1 MVKFLTIICFAF
13 MSSGLFA
20 QLSESASYNTAQDP
34 PAVDKPW
41 DPVDD
46 AMVGVRSAWYAGDL
60 DKDGKADF
68 LATDYTNNGKAHV
81 LELTSPGVLEVVWSS
96 PKQINNWPAKGES
109 PRWVYN
115 GDLDG
120 DGNEEII
127 FPTAAVDVN
136 QVQVYEW
143 TGNDNDYGT
152 EAALVLEA
160 KQFTGEGA
168 TEFRLNREVACVYD
182 FDNDGFDE
190 LIFHTTGT
198 KNNVYVLGVSG
209 DFPGFAGWVLEGG
222 HPTTQ
227 PYNGSSFANGSY
239 WHSIPADI
247 NGDGK
252 IEIVNH
258 TYNYYGFWSIEPT
271 GADTYRYPDATM
283 ENKYREYA
291 AEDVVA
297 YMGIQRA
304 DVDGDGKDEIAGV
317 QYPGYDVVLVSLDK
331 DSDPVNCWTEGKYG
345 IIGPDLWRDYTYK
358 GTGWALDNFWGCAA
372 ADLNGNGRDE
382 ILLGGTEGYN
392 VVSLEY
398 TGTGSILDSTNYTS
412 KIIYTNAEP
421 LTWYSITINDSAGI
435 IDTVFEEAPFVSK
448 MVAGFD
454 SDNDGNKE
462 VLLSYQSVYDSTI
475 YIYKHHNGS
484 SWIKDST
491 ITIFNPYQVNVR
503 LLEATPTGVE
513 AMKLNV
519 VTPDDYTIKQN
530 YPNPFNPST
539 SIEFALP
546 VNKNI
551 SVKVFDILGKEVTTL
566 ISNQEFKKGSYKVSW
581 DGKDSYNNPVA
592 AGNYVCTL
600 SYGNYSKSIKMT
612 LLK

>member
-1 MVKFLTIICFAF
+1 MVRFITILGFVFL
-13 MSSGLFA
+13 SSGLFA
-20 QLSESASYNTAQDP
+20 QLSELAKYNTAMNP
-34 PAVDKPW
+34 PTTEKPFAT
-41 DPVDD
+41 DLG
-46 AMVGVRSAWYAGDL
+46 ARSAWFAGDL

-68 LATDYTNNGKAHV
+68 LLTDYSNNGRAHMA
-81 LELTSPGVLEVVWSS
+81 ELTSTGVLEIVWSS
-96 PKQINNWPAKGES
+96 PILTGASGS
-109 PRWVYN
+109 TPRWVRS

-127 FPTAAVDVN
+127 FPVLAVN
-136 QVQVYEW
+136 QLQVWEW
-143 TGNDNDYGT
+143 DGADNSFGT
-152 EAALVLEA
+152 EPALILDPT
-160 KQFTGEGA
+160 QFVAEGA
-168 TEFRLNREVACVYD
+168 TAFRLNREVATVYD

-190 LIFHTTGT
+190 LIFHTTGQ
-198 KNNVYVLGVSG
+198 KNNVYVLGVTG

-227 PYNGSSFANGSY
+227 PYNGSQFAGGSY

-258 TYNYYGFWSIEPT
+258 TYNFYGFWSIEPT
-271 GADTYRYPDATM
+271 GADTYLYPDATM

-291 AEDVVA
+291 TDDVVA

-317 QYPGYDVVLVSLDK
+317 QYTGYDVVLVSLDK
-331 DSDPVNCWTEGKYG
+331 DSDPLNGWMEGKYG

-358 GTGWALDNFWGCAA
+358 GIGWAQNQFWGCAA

-398 TGTGSILDSTNYTS
+398 NGTGSILDSLNYTA

-421 LTWYSITINDSAGI
+421 LTWYSVTINDSAGVV
-435 IDTVFEEAPFVSK
+435 DSVFEEAPFVSK

-475 YIYKHHNGS
+475 CTYNRFDGS
-484 SWIKDST
+484 AWIEDSVVT
-491 ITIFNPYQVNVR
+491 RFNPYQINCR
-503 LLEATPTGVE
+503 LLEVTSTGVE
-513 AMKLNV
+513 ATNLNV
-519 VTPDDYTIKQN
+519 VTPDDYIIKQN

-546 VNKNI
+546 VDKNLSI
-551 SVKVFDILGKEVTTL
+551 KVFDLLGKEVTTL
-566 ISNQEFKKGSYKVSW
+566 ISNQEFKKGTYKVSW
-581 DGKDSYNNPVA
+581 DGKDNFNNPVA

>member
-1 MVKFLTIICFAF
+1 MVRFITILGFVFL
-13 MSSGLFA
+13 SSGLFA
-20 QLSESASYNTAQDP
+20 QLSELAKYNTAQNP
-34 PAVDKPW
+34 PTAEKPYST
-41 DPVDD
+41 DL
-46 AMVGVRSAWYAGDL
+46 GVRSAWYAGDL
-60 DKDGKADF
+60 DKDGKPDF
-68 LATDYTNNGKAHV
+68 LLTDYSNSGRAH
-81 LELTSPGVLEVVWSS
+81 LAELTSPGVLEVVWSS
-96 PKQINNWPAKGES
+96 PILTGTGNS
-109 PRWVYN
+109 TPRWVRS

-127 FPTAAVDVN
+127 FPVLAVN
-136 QVQVYEW
+136 QLQVWEYDG
-143 TGNDNDYGT
+143 TDNSFGT
-152 EAALVLEA
+152 EPALILDPA
-160 KQFTGEGA
+160 QFTAEGA
-168 TEFRLNREVACVYD
+168 TAFRLNREVATVYD

-198 KNNVYVLGVSG
+198 KNNVYVLGVTG

-227 PYNGSSFANGSY
+227 PYNGSQFAGGSY

-271 GADTYRYPDATM
+271 GADTYLYPDATM

-331 DSDPVNCWTEGKYG
+331 DSDPVNCWAPDKYG
-345 IIGPDLWRDYTYK
+345 IIGPDITRDYKYK
-358 GTGWALDNFWGCAA
+358 GTGWALDNFWGSAA
-372 ADLNGNGRDE
+372 ADLNGNGREE

-398 TGTGSILDSTNYTS
+398 NGSGSVLDSLNYTA
-412 KIIYTNAEP
+412 KIIYTNPDP
-421 LTWYSITINDSAGI
+421 LTWYSVTINDSAGT
-435 IDTVFEEAPFVSK
+435 IDSVFEEAPFVSK

-475 YIYKHHNGS
+475 FTYNHYDGS
-484 SWIKDST
+484 AWVEDSVVT
-491 ITIFNPYQVNVR
+491 RYNPYQVNVVV
-503 LLEATPTGVE
+503 LEATPTGVE
-513 AMKLNV
+513 PMQLDIVK
-519 VTPDDYTIKQN
+519 PDDYLIKQN
-530 YPNPFNPST
+530 YPNPFNPET

-546 VNKNI
+546 VDKSI
-551 SVKVFDILGKEVTTL
+551 TIKVYDLLGKEVTTL
-566 ISNQEFKKGSYKVSW
+566 ISNQEFKKGSYKVNW
-581 DGKDSYNNPVA
+581 DGKDSFSNPVA